1 MIRLLPNEEFKEI
14 QLERQYKFRYAVS
27 NYGHLVS
34 FTDSILEGNL
44 LKGATIDG
52 YKILRFQYKEGDKKV
67 TKLYFVYKL
76 VAEYFIPKTSEDQLY
91 VLHLDRVRDNDH
103 VSNLKWANY
112 VEKMHYYKTSP
123 KVIEAKRKLLEHNI
137 KADGKKLTETR
148 VMFLKKILLDPNN
161 KTKRKILAKQF
172 GVSEMQL
179 YRIKSGENWGHIKVE
194 IKPKNEDK

>member
-14 QLERQYKFRYAVS
+14 QLERQFKFRYAIS
-27 NYGHLVS
+27 NYGQIIS
-34 FTDSILEGNL
+34 FTDNILEGNL
-44 LKGATIDG
+44 LKGSIIDG
-52 YKILRFQYKEGDKKV
+52 YKILRFQYKEDDKKV

-91 VLHLDRVRDNDH
+91 VLHLDRVRGNDH

-112 VEKMHYYKTSP
+112 SEKMHYYKTSP

-137 KADGKKLTETR
+137 KADGKKLTETK

-161 KTKRKILAKQF
+161 KTRMKILAKQF
-172 GVSEMQL
+172 GVTTMQL
-179 YRIKSGENWGHIKVE
+179 HRIKTGENWGHIKVD
-194 IKPKNEDK
+194 IPKSDE

>member
-14 QLERQYKFRYAVS
+14 QLEREFKFRYAIS
-27 NYGHLVS
+27 NYGHIVS

-44 LKGATIDG
+44 LKGSIIDG

-76 VAEYFIPKTSEDQLY
+76 VAEYFIPKTSDDQLY
-91 VLHLDRVRDNDH
+91 VLHLDRVRGNDH

-112 VEKMHYYKTSP
+112 AEKMHYYKTSP

-137 KADGKKLTETR
+137 KADGKKLTETK

-161 KTKRKILAKQF
+161 KTRMKILAKQF
-172 GVSEMQL
+172 GVTTMQL
-179 YRIKSGENWGHIKVE
+179 HRIKTGENWGHVKVE
-194 IKPKNEDK
+194 IPKSNE